1 MKKNTLLYIVAILAV
16 MGIVYS
22 FFAFDKAF
30 PIVNVKIT
38 ADKSEIE
45 NLADSL
51 TREFALMDS
60 SYRSVVAF
68 DTDSRF
74 KNYVELEGGGVETFQ
89 DIVNKGTY
97 HPYIWTVRQ
106 FNHNQIKECV
116 YNFSPDGELLGFKL
130 TVPDSLEG
138 MNIPDPDPQEMLNN
152 IKVRNPLIPDLSA
165 YSLIEKSSE
174 VKEGGRRDHV
184 FTYELNNKGVGEALY
199 RLKIRIS
206 GDELTMA
213 MPTVKIPE
221 AFDQRYEEMRS
232 ANTTISAIGQAVMLI
247 VYGIFGVGLAL
258 FFMLRKKT
266 LIWRPA
272 LKWAI
277 VIGVLI
283 FLAYLTTISLSWFG
297 YDTSLS
303 SGQFLFQKIFA
314 ALVNGLLISLIFFIS
329 ATAGEGLGRQA
340 FPNQIQLWRSW
351 SPEVGASKE
360 IMRHTIFGYLWA
372 FFMIGFITFFYWV
385 SNNVFNWW
393 SPAENMVDPNILAL
407 PMPWLLPAAQS
418 LQAGFW
424 EETLFRAV
432 PLAGALV
439 IGKNFKNKNIWLVIV
454 LILQAAIFG
463 AMHAN
468 YAQQPAYARIIE
480 MIIPFVL
487 YGLIYINWGLLPV
500 VISHFV
506 YDIILMALPLFLLSA
521 PGIWFHRLLAVV
533 CMMIPL
539 GIVFYRRLKAGKWYE
554 IKESDLNKAVI
565 EPKISKSEKEE
576 KTIDSIT
583 TPPANREL
591 PIYIAIILFVIGA
604 LIWVF
609 FTPFEQ
615 DVPRLNINKEQA
627 IEIADD
633 FIEKYYPETDSLNYQ
648 TYVKMDGGAGRGSR
662 FVWEHADRD
671 LYRELFGKELYAN
684 NFSLVY
690 KTYEGN
696 VVRRSETINI
706 KIGRDGEILGWKHN
720 VPEPVPGAE
729 MEESKAVAM
738 AEGAIEKYFKRSVD
752 ELELVKVVPEKRK
765 ARTDWTIIYR
775 DLNTGLEEGDIRY
788 VVSLS
793 GSEISGMD
801 TKVHSPE
808 SWDRQQKKDSI
819 LKTVLFIISKLI
831 QYGMLVT
838 VLIFAIIAWS
848 KKRFNVKL
856 FLYFVI
862 FFALISILQSIL
874 AANSI
879 IAMYP
884 TSEPYSN
891 IIMMLIIGILL
902 GTVFSSFLYSLPIGY
917 MARFPLHVQRNENVI
932 GLKGAGLGLIF
943 AAVVSFAQG
952 DIFNLSPVVLSPV
965 NLESLSPILSTILSS
980 FESYFI
986 TFVLLIVPFL
996 IAEKVSA
1003 GWSKAKVIT
1012 AILLFIS
1019 GFAYTGEYSIGM
1031 WLLGGSLVGLLT
1043 VAFYIWVLRFNMIYL
1058 PVMAAVILIADEIQY
1073 MITDPAVLSLPQTII
1088 TIIITVMLAVFSVW
1102 GMYRLRLFQPG
1113 ESKE

>member
-1 MKKNTLLYIVAILAV
+1 MKKNTLLYIGAILAV
-16 MGIVYS
+16 VGIVYS

-38 ADKSEIE
+38 ADKSKIE

-51 TREFALMDS
+51 SREFALMDS
-60 SYRSVVAF
+60 SYRTVVAF

-74 KNYVELEGGGVETFQ
+74 KNYVELEGGGVDVFQ
-89 DIVNKGTY
+89 DIVDKGTY
-97 HPYIWTVRQ
+97 HPYIWSVRQ
-106 FNHNQIKECV
+106 FNHNQIEECEFS
-116 YNFSPDGELLGFKL
+116 FSPDGKLLGFKL
-130 TVPDSLEG
+130 TIPDSLEG
-138 MNIPDPDPQEMLNN
+138 ADIIDPDPELMLNN
-152 IKVRNPLIPDLSA
+152 MTVRKGLIPDLSN

-174 VKEGGRRDHV
+174 LKEGGRRDHV
-184 FTYELNNKGVGEALY
+184 FTYELKGEGVGEALY
-199 RLKIRIS
+199 RLKVRIS
-206 GDELTMA
+206 GDQLTMV

-232 ANTTISAIGQAVMLI
+232 ANTTISAVGQAIMLI
-247 VYGIFGVGLAL
+247 IYGLLGVGLAL

-277 VIGVLI
+277 VIGALI

-303 SGQFLFQKIFA
+303 AGQFLFQRIFG
-314 ALVNGLLISLIFFIS
+314 ALLNGLLIALIFFVS

-340 FPNQIQLWRSW
+340 FPDQIQLWRSW

-360 IMRHTIFGYLWA
+360 IMRHTVFGYLWA

-439 IGKNFKNKNIWLVIV
+439 IGKNFKNKNVWLVIV

-480 MIIPFVL
+480 MIIPFVI
-487 YGLIYINWGLLPV
+487 YGLIYVNWGLLPV

-506 YDIILMALPLFLLSA
+506 YDIILMSLPLFLLSA
-521 PGIWFHRLLAVV
+521 PGIWFHRLLAIIA
-533 CMMIPL
+533 MLIPL
-539 GIVFYRRLKAGKWYE
+539 GIVTFRRMKAGTWYK
-554 IKESDLNKAVI
+554 IKDTDLNKAVV
-565 EPKISKSEKEE
+565 EPKPQKPEKEE
-576 KTIDSIT
+576 KVISSTSHKH
-583 TPPANREL
+583 REL
-591 PIYIAIILFVIGA
+591 PVFVAIILLIGGA
-604 LIWVF
+604 LLWIF
-609 FTPFEQ
+609 LTPFEQ
-615 DVPRLNINKEQA
+615 DVPRLDINREQA
-627 IEIADD
+627 IEIGDK
-633 FIEKYYPETDSLNYQ
+633 FVEKYYPETDSLNYRV
-648 TYVKMDGGAGRGSR
+648 YVKMDGGAGKGSR
-662 FVWEHADRD
+662 FVWEHGDRELYRD
-671 LYRELFGKELYAN
+671 LYGKELYTN

-696 VVRRSETINI
+696 VVRRSQTIDI
-706 KIGRDGEILGWKHN
+706 LIGRDGEVLGWKHN
-720 VPEPVPGAE
+720 VPEPVPGAQLN
-729 MEESKAVAM
+729 ESEALAMAAVAL
-738 AEGAIEKYFKRSVD
+738 EKHFNRSAD

-775 DLNTGLEEGDIRY
+775 DLNTGLEDGDIRY
-788 VVSLS
+788 VISLS
-793 GSEISGMD
+793 GDELSGIN
-801 TKVHSPE
+801 TKVHTPE
-808 SWDRQQKKDSI
+808 SWDRQQKKEGL
-819 LKTVLFIISKLI
+819 LKTVLFIVSKLI

-838 VLIFAIIAWS
+838 VLIFAIIAWT
-848 KKRFNVKL
+848 KKRFNTKL
-856 FLYFVI
+856 FLYFI
-862 FFALISILQSIL
+862 LFFAVISILQSLL
-874 AANSI
+874 AMNSI
-879 IAMYP
+879 IAIYP

-891 IIMMLIIGILL
+891 IIMMLVIGILI

-917 MARFPLHVQRNENVI
+917 MARIPLHVQRNEQVI
-932 GLKGAGLGLIF
+932 GLKGMGLGLVF
-943 AAVVSFAQG
+943 AAFVSLAQG
-952 DIFNLSPVVLSPV
+952 DVFNLSPVVLSPL
-965 NLESLSPILSTILSS
+965 NLETASPILSTILTS

-986 TFVLLIVPFL
+986 TFVLLMVPFM
-996 IAEKVSA
+996 IADKVSA

-1012 AILLFIS
+1012 AILLFLS

-1031 WLLGGSLVGLLT
+1031 WILGGSFVGLLM
-1043 VAFYIWVLRFNMIYL
+1043 VALYVWVFRFNIIYL

-1073 MITDPAVLSLPQTII
+1073 MIVNPAVLSLPQTII
-1088 TIIITVMLAVFSVW
+1088 TIVITTLLAIFTVW
-1102 GMYRLRLFQPG
+1102 GMYRVRLLQP
-1113 ESKE
+1113 EKSKR